1 MHLGRIQRGQDHAA
15 KGNQDEHGLKRDAA
29 VFFAAEQKQPQRQKR
44 CLNDEHPAT
53 EITALDEDL
62 RQQAL
67 FWLRL
72 HMCRL
77 LHEQMDLSLLARLID
92 LDMIKQTA
100 EQLFF
105 WFHPRSSSL
114 MISLSLASP

>member
-1 MHLGRIQRGQDHAA
+1 MR
-15 KGNQDEHGLKRDAA
+15 
-29 VFFAAEQKQPQRQKR
+29 
-44 CLNDEHPAT
+44 
-53 EITALDEDL
+53 
-62 RQQAL
+62 
-67 FWLRL
+67 
-72 HMCRL
+72 RL
-77 LHEQMDLSLLARLID
+77 LHELMDLFLLARLID